1 MSVQGMSSTTGKD
14 LDGLGHLTQSLRD
27 ILATRIGT
35 RVYRRDYGSLIPSLV
50 DRPVNDSL
58 IADMRAAV
66 ADAID
71 RWEPRVKLTK
81 VQIRAVDPGSVTMDL
96 TMDYV
101 VDGKTVF
108 IEGFTI

>member
-1 MSVQGMSSTTGKD
+1 
-14 LDGLGHLTQSLRD
+14 
-27 ILATRIGT
+27 
-35 RVYRRDYGSLIPSLV
+35 
-50 DRPVNDSL
+50 
-58 IADMRAAV
+58 MRAAV

-81 VQIRAVDPGSVTMDL
+81 VQIRAVDLGSVTMDL

-108 IEGFTI
+108 LEGFTI